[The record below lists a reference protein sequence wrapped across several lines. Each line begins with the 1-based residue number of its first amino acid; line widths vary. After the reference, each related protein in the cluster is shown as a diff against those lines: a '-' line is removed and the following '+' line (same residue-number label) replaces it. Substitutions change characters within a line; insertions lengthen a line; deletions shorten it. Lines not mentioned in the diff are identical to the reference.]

1 MFAAENI
8 RVYGVS
14 YDSEEQLRTFADGHD
29 VSYDLLSDP
38 DSAVIRKF
46 GILNTLITPDDPEQ
60 GAGRSYYG
68 LPFPGV
74 YVTDEAGVVTEKFF
88 HRYYGTRDSAG
99 AIRDS
104 ALGEILARHEA
115 PTAELDA
122 DQVKLSAFLSD
133 ASLKFETQSTIYVRF
148 ELDDGLHVYGR
159 PLPDGYI
166 ASEVTVQDMPGLRI
180 ADPQYPVTRPRSFPE
195 LGVTLNVYEGVVDV
209 AIPVTPNAEV
219 FHRTNTDRPEVV
231 NLPVSVLFQ
240 VCSETVCYVPRTEEL
255 SLEIPFEPLLARD
268 ARPD

>member
-1 MFAAENI
+1 MFEAENI

-29 VSYDLLSDP
+29 VTYDLLSDP

-74 YVTDEAGVVTEKFF
+74 YVTDATGVVTEKFF

-104 ALGEILARHEA
+104 ALGELLARHEA
-115 PTAELDA
+115 PTAELNGA
-122 DQVKLSAFLSD
+122 QVNLSAFLSD

-148 ELDDGLHVYGR
+148 ELDGGLHVYGR

-166 ASEVTVQDMPGLRI
+166 ASEVTIQDMPGLRI
-180 ADPQYPVTRPRSFPE
+180 GVPQYPATHARAFPE

-219 FHRTNTDRPEVV
+219 FHRTNADRPEMV
-231 NLPVSVLFQ
+231 NLPVSVLYQ

-255 SLEIPFEPLLARD
+255 SLEVPFEPLLARD
-268 ARPD
+268 AR